1 MRANDDDEKAIFA
14 AVDLFLEGVAAKR
27 LEETLAA
34 FSGDP
39 DCTLIGSEAGE
50 EALGPAALRS
60 FFVAMFARPSTFS
73 VAWRSRRAS
82 INGDTAWF
90 WAEAEAQMSTRDGR
104 GAYRITGV
112 LVRRDG
118 RWLWQL
124 YHGAEPRSSSST
136 IVTISN

>member
-1 MRANDDDEKAIFA
+1 MWADDGDEKAIFA
-14 AVDLFLEGVAAKR
+14 AVDRFMESVAGKR

-39 DCTLIGSEAGE
+39 DCILIGSEVGE

-60 FFVAMFARPSTFS
+60 FLVGMFARPGTFS

-90 WAEAEAQMSTRDGR
+90 AAEVDAHMSTSDRR
-104 GAYRITGV
+104 GPYRITGV

-124 YHGAEPRSSSST
+124 YHGAEPR
-136 IVTISN
+136 

>member
-1 MRANDDDEKAIFA
+1 MWADADDEKAIFA
-14 AVDLFLEGVAAKR
+14 AVDRFLEAVAAKR

-39 DCTLIGSEAGE
+39 DCALIGSEVGE
-50 EALGPAALRS
+50 EASGPAALRG
-60 FFVAMFARPSTFS
+60 FFVGMFARPATFS

-90 WAEAEAQMSTRDGR
+90 SVEVDARMSTSERSGP
-104 GAYRITGV
+104 YRMTGV
-112 LVRRDG
+112 LVRRHG

-124 YHGAEPRSSSST
+124 YHGGEPRSSAPAITAS
-136 IVTISN
+136 

>member
-1 MRANDDDEKAIFA
+1 MND
-14 AVDLFLEGVAAKR
+14 VAAKR

-39 DCTLIGSEAGE
+39 DCTLIGSEMGE
-50 EALGPAALRS
+50 EALGPAALRG
-60 FFVAMFARPSTFS
+60 FFVKMFERPGTFS

-90 WAEAEAQMSTRDGR
+90 SAEVDAHMSTSDRR
-104 GAYRITGV
+104 GQYRITGV

-124 YHGAEPRSSSST
+124 YHGAEPR
-136 IVTISN
+136 

>member
-1 MRANDDDEKAIFA
+1 MWAEDDDEKAIFA
-14 AVDLFLEGVAAKR
+14 AVDSFLEAVAAKR

-34 FSGDP
+34 FSGDA
-39 DCTLIGSEAGE
+39 DCTLIGSEVGE
-50 EALGPAALRS
+50 EALGPAALRR
-60 FFVAMFARPSTFS
+60 FFLGMFARPGTFS

-90 WAEAEAQMSTRDGR
+90 SAEAEARMSTSDRR
-104 GAYRITGV
+104 GPYRITGV

-124 YHGAEPRSSSST
+124 YHGAEPR
-136 IVTISN
+136 

>member
-1 MRANDDDEKAIFA
+1 MWANADDERAIFA
-14 AVDLFLEGVAAKR
+14 AVDRFMELVAAKR

-39 DCTLIGSEAGE
+39 DCSLIGSEIGE

-60 FFVAMFARPSTFS
+60 FFAEMFARHPPFS
-73 VAWRSRRAS
+73 VAWQSRRAS

-90 WAEAEAQMSTRDGR
+90 SASVEARMSPSESVP
-104 GAYRITGV
+104 YRITGI
-112 LVRRDG
+112 LVRRSG

-124 YHGAEPRSSSST
+124 YHGAEPT
-136 IVTISN
+136 EPH